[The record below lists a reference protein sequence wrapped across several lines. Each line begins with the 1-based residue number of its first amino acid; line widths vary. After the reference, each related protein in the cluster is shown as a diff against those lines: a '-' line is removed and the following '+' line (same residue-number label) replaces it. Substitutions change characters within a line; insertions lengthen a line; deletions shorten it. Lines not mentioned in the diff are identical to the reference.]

1 MRDQDCCA
9 AKPYYD
15 GGAVCCDGNPEPAYK
30 EKQIA
35 REVNIQPLNHGFV
48 VRVGCQTF
56 AFESAEKMMS
66 HLNAYLK
73 NPKKVE
79 HLWRSGELEL

>member
-9 AKPYYD
+9 AKPYY
-15 GGAVCCDGNPEPAYK
+15 GGEPCCSGNPEPAFK

-35 REVNIQPLNHGFV
+35 REVNIQPLNHGYL

-56 AFESAEKMMS
+56 AFESLEKMMS
-66 HLNAYLK
+66 QLNGYLK
-73 NPKKVE
+73 KPEHVE
-79 HLWRSGELEL
+79 RLWRSGELEL